1 MYFFF
6 PKQPYFNYLHQS
18 FTGLLAFNTIIL
30 YFYHLKRVKPL
41 SEIKKI
47 IKGCLAGDRR
57 DQELLYRRH
66 ASKLYAV
73 CLQYSGNDEEARDI
87 LQEGFIKIF
96 ENLNNYKHEG
106 SFEGWMRRITV
117 NTALEKYRSKHNL
130 YRVDDIDQI
139 QEPDAEPDNQDY
151 AGLEASDLL
160 DIIRELPPKYRVV
173 FNLYAI
179 EGYSHKEIS
188 KMVNISEGTSKSNLS
203 RARVILQR
211 RVGSYTGI
219 KKRVANG

>member
-1 MYFFF
+1 
-6 PKQPYFNYLHQS
+6 
-18 FTGLLAFNTIIL
+18 
-30 YFYHLKRVKPL
+30 L

-47 IKGCLAGDRR
+47 LKGCLAGDRR

-96 ENLNNYKHEG
+96 ENLANYKHEG
-106 SFEGWMRRITV
+106 SFEGWIRRITV
-117 NTALEKYRSKHNL
+117 NTALEKFRSKHNL
-130 YRVDDIDQI
+130 YRVDDIDLI
-139 QEPDAEPDNQDY
+139 LEPDAEPDNQDY
-151 AGLEASDLL
+151 AGMEASDLL
-160 DIIRELPPKYRVV
+160 AIIRELPPKYRMI

-188 KMVNISEGTSKSNLS
+188 KMANISEGTSKSNLS
-203 RARVILQR
+203 RARIILQR

-219 KKRVANG
+219 KKRIANG

>member
-1 MYFFF
+1 
-6 PKQPYFNYLHQS
+6 
-18 FTGLLAFNTIIL
+18 
-30 YFYHLKRVKPL
+30 L
-41 SEIKKI
+41 SEIKEI

-96 ENLNNYKHEG
+96 ENLDQFKHEG

-117 NTALEKYRSKHNL
+117 NTALEKFRSRHNL
-130 YRVDDIDQI
+130 YRVEDIDSI
-139 QEPDAEPDNQDY
+139 PELDGEPDNQDY
-151 AGLEASDLL
+151 AGLDANDLL
-160 DIIRELPPKYRVV
+160 GIIRELPPKYRVV

>member
-1 MYFFF
+1 
-6 PKQPYFNYLHQS
+6 
-18 FTGLLAFNTIIL
+18 
-30 YFYHLKRVKPL
+30 L

-66 ASKLYAV
+66 ASKLFAV

-96 ENLNNYKHEG
+96 ENLQHYKHEG

-117 NTALEKYRSKHNL
+117 NTALEKFRSRHNL
-130 YRVDDIDQI
+130 YRVDDIDTI
-139 QEPDAEPDNQDY
+139 KKTDAEPDNQ
-151 AGLEASDLL
+151 
-160 DIIRELPPKYRVV
+160 V
-173 FNLYAI
+173 YAI

-219 KKRVANG
+219 RKKAVNE

>member
-1 MYFFF
+1 M
-6 PKQPYFNYLHQS
+6 
-18 FTGLLAFNTIIL
+18 
-30 YFYHLKRVKPL
+30 
-41 SEIKKI
+41 SEIKNI
-47 IKGCLAGDRR
+47 INGCLKGNRR

-66 ASKLYAV
+66 AAKLYAV
-73 CLQYSGNDEEARDI
+73 CLQYSVNNEEARDI

-96 ENLNNYKHEG
+96 ENLVHYKHEG
-106 SFEGWMRRITV
+106 SFEGWVRRIIV

-130 YRVDDIDQI
+130 YRIDDIDEI
-139 QEPDAEPDNQDY
+139 AEPNAEPDNEDY
-151 AGLEASDLL
+151 AGLEAVDLL
-160 DIIRELPPKYRVV
+160 QIIRELPPKYRMV

-211 RVGSYTGI
+211 RVGSYTGL
-219 KKRVANG
+219 KKKING

>member
-1 MYFFF
+1 MFS
-6 PKQPYFNYLHQS
+6 NRS
-18 FTGLLAFNTIIL
+18 TT
-30 YFYHLKRVKPL
+30 L
-41 SEIKKI
+41 SETKKI
-47 IKGCLAGDRR
+47 IKGCLTGDRR
-57 DQELLYRRH
+57 DQELLYRRY
-66 ASKLYAV
+66 APKLYAV

-96 ENLNNYKHEG
+96 ENLSHYKHEG

-117 NTALEKYRSKHNL
+117 NTALEKFRSKHNL
-130 YRVDDIDQI
+130 YRVDDIDAI

-151 AGLEASDLL
+151 AGLEANDLL
-160 DIIRELPPKYRVV
+160 EIIRELPPKYRMV

-188 KMVNISEGTSKSNLS
+188 SMVSISEGTSKSNLS
-203 RARVILQR
+203 RARIILQR

-219 KKRVANG
+219 KKRAANG

>member
-1 MYFFF
+1 
-6 PKQPYFNYLHQS
+6 
-18 FTGLLAFNTIIL
+18 
-30 YFYHLKRVKPL
+30 L

-47 IKGCLAGDRR
+47 INGCLNGNRR

-66 ASKLYAV
+66 AAKLYAI
-73 CLQYSGNDEEARDI
+73 CLQYSGNDDEARDI
-87 LQEGFIKIF
+87 LQDGFIKIF
-96 ENLNNYKHEG
+96 ENLVHYKHEG

-117 NTALEKYRSKHNL
+117 NTALEKFRSRHNL

-139 QEPDAEPDNQDY
+139 PEPDADPDNQDY
-151 AGLEASDLL
+151 AGLDAEDLL
-160 DIIRELPPKYRVV
+160 NIIRELPPKYRMV
-173 FNLYAI
+173 FNLFAI
-179 EGYSHKEIS
+179 EGYSHNEIS

-219 KKRVANG
+219 KKRISNG

>member
-1 MYFFF
+1 MFVFLY
-6 PKQPYFNYLHQS
+6 QS
-18 FTGLLAFNTIIL
+18 LRLLTLPDIKNII
-30 YFYHLKRVKPL
+30 
-41 SEIKKI
+41 S
-47 IKGCLAGDRR
+47 GCLNGNRR

-66 ASKLYAV
+66 SAKLYAV

-96 ENLNNYKHEG
+96 ANLIHYKFEG
-106 SFEGWMRRITV
+106 SFEGWMRKIMV
-117 NTALEKYRSKHNL
+117 NTALERYRSKYNL
-130 YRVDDIDQI
+130 YRVDDIEAL
-139 QEPDAEPDNQDY
+139 QEFDAEPDTEDY

-160 DIIRELPPKYRVV
+160 EIIRELPPKYRMV

-203 RARVILQR
+203 RARIILQR
-211 RVGSYTGI
+211 RVSSYTGI
-219 KKRVANG
+219 KKKVSNG

>member
-1 MYFFF
+1 
-6 PKQPYFNYLHQS
+6 
-18 FTGLLAFNTIIL
+18 
-30 YFYHLKRVKPL
+30 L
-41 SEIKKI
+41 SEIKEI
-47 IKGCLAGDRR
+47 LNGCLAGNRR

-66 ASKLYAV
+66 SSKLYAV
-73 CLQYSGNDEEARDI
+73 SLQYSGNDEEARDI

-96 ENLNNYKHEG
+96 ENLRQYKHEG
-106 SFEGWMRRITV
+106 SFEGWMRRIMV
-117 NTALEKYRSKHNL
+117 NTALERFRSRHNL

-139 QEPDAEPDNQDY
+139 PEPDAEPDNQDY
-151 AGLEASDLL
+151 AGLEANDLL
-160 DIIRELPPKYRVV
+160 EIIRELPPKYRMV

-188 KMVNISEGTSKSNLS
+188 TMVNISEGTSKSNLS

-211 RVGSYTGI
+211 RVGSYYTGI